1 MAHRVGLRM
10 TGLASSASSGFS
22 LGGLAKGAISTMPRT
37 SVGAWA
43 AATTADPV
51 EKEWPITTAGP
62 PRCWISA
69 MMSAPTLAWAV
80 AIPVGAGLSV
90 ATQVHRGDP
99 VACLD
104 QLGGQEPIR

>member
-10 TGLASSASSGFS
+10 TGLASTASSGFS
-22 LGGLAKGAISTMPRT
+22 LGGLANGAISTMPRT

-80 AIPVGAGLSV
+80 AIPVGAGPGDHHRLSAGPPRV
-90 ATQVHRGDP
+90 EIGRAH
-99 VACLD
+99 
-104 QLGGQEPIR
+104 